1 MLTFLKAQMSSL
13 IASATDY
20 LVTVLLVKL
29 TGATP
34 GLVALASVEGAV
46 CGGIVNFIIN
56 RRWVFSDGSKSRRV
70 QVIRYILVWTGSM
83 LLNATGM
90 YLVTYFSTI
99 DIAISKILVSLLVGF
114 GYNYFLQKRFVFK

>member
-29 TGATP
+29 TGASP

-56 RRWVFSDGSKSRRV
+56 RAWVFNDGSKRKRV
-70 QVIRYILVWTGSM
+70 QIMRYILVWTGSM

-90 YLVTYFSTI
+90 YLVTYFTTI

-114 GYNYFLQKRFVFK
+114 GYNYFLQKQFVFK